1 MNPTHLT
8 HLRFAKL
15 YNANVSFWL
24 LSWGKTQRRSRPRR
38 WRWSRIVEEVST
50 EFWLSYWVK
59 HKIWRESESERKGLR
74 LYIETN
80 AQWRDTKRAACTHHV
95 GAGRSAD
102 FCSVLPRGCSC
113 FTLHA
118 PPWSSAVHVR
128 SFLHKLCFVSTFIR
142 PRENLYSQSLE
153 MPLRPITIN
162 VGAIC
167 FCKTTD
173 LQSWTI
179 CSGTPGT
186 FPENAPF
193 LPEKCCNYKCFGI
206 HIVMLRSFHRCGI

>member
-80 AQWRDTKRAACTHHV
+80 AQWRDTKRAACTQHMS
-95 GAGRSAD
+95 GRVDQQISAA
-102 FCSVLPRGCSC
+102 FCLEDAAASRCTLPREVPLCMWEVFYTSFVLFPHLSDRGKT
-113 FTLHA
+113 FTHN
-118 PPWSSAVHVR
+118 R
-128 SFLHKLCFVSTFIR
+128 S
-142 PRENLYSQSLE
+142 
-153 MPLRPITIN
+153 
-162 VGAIC
+162 
-167 FCKTTD
+167 
-173 LQSWTI
+173 
-179 CSGTPGT
+179 
-186 FPENAPF
+186 
-193 LPEKCCNYKCFGI
+193 KCPYDP
-206 HIVMLRSFHRCGI
+206 SP